1 MGLARYWTLDTLDLE
16 PCDNSAKKK
25 KIRASLLHK
34 IIQLMSG
41 RDRIFFSFL
50 FFSFFLSFF
59 FFFFLGLHPQH
70 LGSQARGQIE
80 AAAASLHHSHS
91 HTGSEPCLQPLPQL
105 KATSDP

>member
-25 KIRASLLHK
+25 IRASLLHK
-34 IIQLMSG
+34 IVQLMSG
-41 RDRIFFSFL
+41 RDRIFFL
-50 FFSFFLSFF
+50 FFFS
-59 FFFFLGLHPQH
+59 FFFLGLHPQH
-70 LGSQARGQIE
+70 LGSQARGRIE

-91 HTGSEPCLQPLPQL
+91 HAGSEPCLQPLPQL